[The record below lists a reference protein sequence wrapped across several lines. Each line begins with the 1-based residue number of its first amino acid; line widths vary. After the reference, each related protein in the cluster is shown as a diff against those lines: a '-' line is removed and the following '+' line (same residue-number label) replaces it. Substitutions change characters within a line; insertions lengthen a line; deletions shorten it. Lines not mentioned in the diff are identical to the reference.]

1 MSKTINIR
9 GTLFEVDV
17 ETLGKMSYFK
27 LSWETLILGFE
38 SKVINRCPDS
48 FRHILDLLGYGIID
62 ESLGNKDPFMLKKI
76 HLDIEFYGVNVDVC
90 SSTKNSIDI
99 KKNFQDFIDTK

>member
-17 ETLGKMSYFK
+17 ETLEKMSYFK

-62 ESLGNKDPFMLKKI
+62 ESLVQKI
-76 HLDIEFYGVNVDVC
+76 PSILRRIFRILSIQSRILNLYVIKNHPTIFG
-90 SSTKNSIDI
+90 SSFGSYRVK
-99 KKNFQDFIDTK
+99 